1 MEEALRMDIL
11 DSRDSL
17 VGDKQD
23 SLKRESSA
31 VVVKQILERQ
41 TEEVVDKY
49 IVIVLLPEL
58 VYLWDSDPSI

>member
-1 MEEALRMDIL
+1 MDIL